1 MSRAFTEKR
10 LIIAS
15 HNQGKCREIAAY
27 LTPYAIEILSASDL
41 NLPEPDETGTS
52 YQANAILKAKAAAQA
67 ATNAATNA
75 AQAAGIPAL
84 ADDSG
89 FEIGALA
96 GKPGIYSARLA
107 GADKNFT
114 RASAQLYND
123 LSAAKASDFSCRFV
137 CALAL
142 CWQDGFCISAEG
154 HIDGT
159 FIWPPRGEQGF
170 GYDPVFQPKGY
181 DKTFAEFDPAWKHAH
196 SHRAK
201 AFAKLI
207 AQCFQNAHK

>member
-1 MSRAFTEKR
+1 MSRAFTESQ

-27 LTPYAIEILSASDL
+27 LTPYAIEILSASAL
-41 NLPEPDETGTS
+41 NLPEPEETGAS
-52 YQANAILKAKAAAQA
+52 YQANAILKAQS
-67 ATNAATNA
+67 ATQT
-75 AQAAGIPAL
+75 AGLPAL

-89 FEIGALA
+89 FELTALN
-96 GKPGIYSARLA
+96 GRPGIYSARLA

-114 RASAQLYND
+114 RASEMLHND
-123 LSAAKASDFSCRFV
+123 LIAAKTSDFSCRFV

-142 CWQDGFCISAEG
+142 CWADGLCITAEG

-159 FIWPPRGEQGF
+159 FIWPPRGDQGF
-170 GYDPVFQPKGY
+170 GYDPVFQPEGC
-181 DKTFAEFDPAWKHAH
+181 DKTFAELDPAWKHAH

-207 AQCFQNAHK
+207 AQCFHTPE

>member
-1 MSRAFTEKR
+1 MTRAFTEKR

-27 LTPYAIEILSASDL
+27 LSPYAIEILGASDL
-41 NLPEPDETGTS
+41 NLPEPEETGTS
-52 YQANAILKAKAAAQA
+52 YQANATLKAQA
-67 ATNAATNA
+67 AANTD
-75 AQAAGIPAL
+75 GLPAL

-89 FEIGALA
+89 FEITALD

-114 RASAQLYND
+114 RASEILHND
-123 LSAAKASDFSCRFV
+123 LIAAQASDFSCRFV

-142 CWQDGFCISAEG
+142 CWADGFCITAEG

-159 FIWPPRGEQGF
+159 FIWPPRGIQGF
-170 GYDPVFQPKGY
+170 GYDSVFQPKGY
-181 DKTFAEFDPAWKHAH
+181 QKTFAECTPEWKHAH

-201 AFAKLI
+201 AFEQLI
-207 AQCFQNAHK
+207 AQCFKNANR

>member
-15 HNQGKCREIAAY
+15 HNAGKCHEIAAY
-27 LTPYAIEILSASDL
+27 LNPYTIEILRASDL
-41 NLPEPDETGTS
+41 NLPEPEETGTR
-52 YQANAILKAKAAAQA
+52 YQANATIKAQAAAQA
-67 ATNAATNA
+67 ATNAV
-75 AQAAGIPAL
+75 GIPAL

-89 FEIGALA
+89 FEIFSLDS
-96 GKPGIYSARLA
+96 KPGIYSARLA

-114 RASAQLYND
+114 RASAILYND
-123 LSAAKASDFSCRFV
+123 LIAAKASDFSCRFV

-142 CWQDGFCISAEG
+142 CWADGFCITAEG

-159 FIWPPRGEQGF
+159 FIWPPRGDQGF
-170 GYDPVFQPKGY
+170 GYDPVFQPEGCE
-181 DKTFAEFDPAWKHAH
+181 KTFAECTPAWKHAN

-207 AQCFQNAHK
+207 AQCFHTPE